1 MPPSSALQTTIAPP
15 RSATPQQKRFN
26 TLLRQIAQARAGLA
40 MWRQSVGAYRQAYA
54 KEVLPLQDS
63 LAVARRARAFALDTL
78 HDQAQWTG
86 AENAA
91 LSELV
96 RLAARDLLERD
107 GGDAALRALFAKH
120 GDADFD
126 AERQRELLL
135 SAELMQLATGLD
147 PDDLA
152 GIETD
157 EDLLERLHRKGDE
170 GHDKAQAERTA
181 READAERRRQSFAGE
196 RHEATDERAMQSLRE
211 LFRKLASAL
220 HPDRESDPERRQAKT
235 ALMQQANQ
243 AYAEGDLLTLLQ
255 LQLQVEQVNFGRIAD
270 AGAEQLGYYIKVL
283 SAQLLELKQEMR
295 RVETEFCLDFGLP
308 PDLRVSAGKL
318 GALIR
323 QDKQVLHD
331 HLARLGEEMHV
342 LSDHAAARRWLK
354 RRRRM
359 RGEFES
365 GPRFG

>member
-1 MPPSSALQTTIAPP
+1 M
-15 RSATPQQKRFN
+15 R
-26 TLLRQIAQARAGLA
+26 
-40 MWRQSVGAYRQAYA
+40 
-54 KEVLPLQDS
+54 
-63 LAVARRARAFALDTL
+63 VAI
-78 HDQAQWTG
+78 
-86 AENAA
+86 
-91 LSELV
+91 
-96 RLAARDLLERD
+96 LER
-107 GGDAALRALFAKH
+107 
-120 GDADFD
+120 
-126 AERQRELLL
+126 
-135 SAELMQLATGLD
+135 
-147 PDDLA
+147 
-152 GIETD
+152 
-157 EDLLERLHRKGDE
+157 EDLRNL
-170 GHDKAQAERTA
+170 
-181 READAERRRQSFAGE
+181 RQSFAGE
-196 RHEATDERAMQSLRE
+196 RHEAMDERAMQSLRE